1 VFDLK
6 HVFEPARPAKAQVTH
21 RNIACTPCG
30 GEKKNLS
37 FTRTCQ
43 MVKSWLPH
51 TLMYRLVNS

>member
-43 MVKSWLPH
+43 MVKS
-51 TLMYRLVNS
+51 